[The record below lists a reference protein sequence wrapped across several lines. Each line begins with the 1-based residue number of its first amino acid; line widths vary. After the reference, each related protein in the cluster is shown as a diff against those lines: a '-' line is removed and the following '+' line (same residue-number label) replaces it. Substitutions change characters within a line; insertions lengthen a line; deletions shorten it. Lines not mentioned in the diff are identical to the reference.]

1 MMQKA
6 TKRCVMCGEVKY
18 LNAFYDVKGAEDGK
32 HRYCKKC
39 CKVNRAL
46 ESVRRRD
53 RKSKI
58 SQRQKHRAQTLGIE
72 CDVSI
77 NLAAVFK
84 RDRGICARCGDWVQ
98 PKHASMDHILPL
110 SRGGT
115 HTWGNI
121 QLMHLICNLRKGHR
135 DD

>member
-1 MMQKA
+1 MQKE

-18 LNAFYDVKGAEDGK
+18 TNAFYQVKGSDDGY
-32 HRYCKKC
+32 HRYCRKC

-53 RKSKI
+53 RKTKI
-58 SQRQKHRAQTLGIE
+58 SQRQKYRAQTLGIE

-84 RDRGICARCGDWVQ
+84 RDFGVCKACGDWVQ
-98 PKHASMDHILPL
+98 PKHASMDHRIPL
-110 SRGGT
+110 ARGGT

-135 DD
+135 DE